1 MLENGC
7 FKDCQDINDM
17 SMVPTESTTRSKAS
31 LSSRISTLRNRKQK
45 KIEQIMPTEV
55 AKTKKI
61 ITKSNTTVRRPQAP
75 STTARLAK
83 KVNTNAK
90 RPKRGDDNYY

>member
-75 STTARLAK
+75 
-83 KVNTNAK
+83 
-90 RPKRGDDNYY
+90 